1 MRTSLNEFYFIM
13 VALFKKCIRYTK
25 RTLTLI
31 MTVLPVDGRA
41 RAVLPFHYFIQF
53 LKPIHFNLSKLRIIC
68 AYHMSNQLLEVV
80 KRATKWNENDEK
92 LECYL
97 H

>member
-53 LKPIHFNLSKLRIIC
+53 LKPIHFNVSELKVSC
-68 AYHMSNQLLEVV
+68 AYNLSNKSFEGV
-80 KRATKWNENDEK
+80 KMITN
-92 LECYL
+92 
-97 H
+97 

>member
-53 LKPIHFNLSKLRIIC
+53 LKPIRFKSLIQIEIVLQFVNSMI
-68 AYHMSNQLLEVV
+68 
-80 KRATKWNENDEK
+80 
-92 LECYL
+92 
-97 H
+97 

>member
-53 LKPIHFNLSKLRIIC
+53 LKPINFNVSKLRIIC
-68 AYHMSNQLLEVV
+68 AYNLSNKLLEGV
-80 KRATKWNENDEK
+80 KMT
-92 LECYL
+92 
-97 H
+97 

>member
-53 LKPIHFNLSKLRIIC
+53 LKPIHFNVIVLITCHINHLKG
-68 AYHMSNQLLEVV
+68 
-80 KRATKWNENDEK
+80 
-92 LECYL
+92 
-97 H
+97 

>member
-53 LKPIHFNLSKLRIIC
+53 LKPIHFHVSKLRIFCDC
-68 AYHMSNQLLEVV
+68 AYNLSNKLFKGV
-80 KRATKWNENDEK
+80 KMTTI
-92 LECYL
+92 
-97 H
+97 

>member
-53 LKPIHFNLSKLRIIC
+53 LKPIHFIARKMIIFCAYNLSNKLFEG
-68 AYHMSNQLLEVV
+68 MKMTTN
-80 KRATKWNENDEK
+80 
-92 LECYL
+92 
-97 H
+97 